1 VVPSE
6 GEGFGLPLIEAA
18 YHNLPII
25 ARDLPVF
32 KEIAQDHAY
41 YFSGFEPHV
50 LAQAVQD
57 WLALYQR
64 DEHPASG
71 SIPRLTW
78 QQSTQQLLKTVFIE
92 R

>member
-18 YHNLPII
+18 YYNLPII

-41 YFSGFEPHV
+41 YFSGFEPRA

-57 WLALYQR
+57 WLVLYQR
-64 DEHPASG
+64 GEQPASE
-71 SIPRLTW
+71 SMQRLTW
-78 QQSTQQLLKTVFIE
+78 QQSAQQLLKSVFN
-92 R
+92 